1 MNIELTDTAN
11 SATTRELMNR
21 QQLTQHKLQGFTAS
35 LFAAGVFM
43 VGMGFSSPVMA
54 QDAEGFITGKLPA
67 PAPAEQVEA
76 GKRVY
81 FTKCVWCHGVN
92 GSGDGPG
99 ADRLWPRPR
108 NFNAGTFKIRHTASG
123 ELPLIDVDLL
133 QTVTHGLPGSAMPSW
148 EGILSEDQRRDVLA
162 FVTTELVKDR
172 SWQDEEFEE
181 LHILELEKLSAG
193 AVPPSAESIKRGS
206 ELVVAN
212 KCIECHGLEG
222 RGDGNAFNLK
232 DDWGFSIQP
241 ADWHKCWNFRGSR
254 QDAYN
259 VKNIFRTFSTG
270 INGTPMPSFADNT
283 TVEDRWHIANYV
295 NHLCERDKDV
305 DIAGGKVTDEIAA
318 SLLAAKP
325 RGIDPLTD
333 KPKVDFVIPSV
344 YVEGDLPTDEH
355 DPRWYDERWKKEGR
369 RIVAIGGQITHK
381 PRNFVNRIDDIW
393 VQSVYNDT
401 HVTLMF
407 RWDDRTKSIQEDEV
421 DWEPYEVNLKDYG
434 IVEQEPGGSKF
445 DDDGMHPDSIAAKQT
460 SYQVFNDGLAFQM
473 PIKFQELPAPRKPR
487 YFWGDEGFPVDI
499 AKWTADGNLKAYQG
513 QGWDQ
518 DLEDRDDFT
527 EKLKLVKA
535 EWKDGR
541 WTVLISRP
549 IKADYE
555 EDTYIELGKYIPI
568 NFFVWDGHNGD
579 VGRKMGVSAFYYLV
593 LQPPVPAE
601 AKWYAGLAAVGLV
614 IVEGWILTRRSNRR
628 KEQGNS

>member
-1 MNIELTDTAN
+1 MNLKHTYTIN
-11 SATTRELMNR
+11 SEKKRNSMNR
-21 QQLTQHKLQGFTAS
+21 QGMGNHQGKGARLGLLALGFLMIGVGFTTP
-35 LFAAGVFM
+35 VF
-43 VGMGFSSPVMA
+43 A
-54 QDAEGFITGKLPA
+54 QDAEGFTTQKLPS
-67 PAPAEQVEA
+67 PPPAEQIEA

-108 NFNAGTFKIRHTASG
+108 NFNSGTFKIRHTASG
-123 ELPLIDVDLL
+123 QLPLIDVDLL

-172 SWQDEEFEE
+172 SWQDAEFEE
-181 LHILELEKLSAG
+181 LHVLELDKLAAQ
-193 AVPPSAESIKRGS
+193 AVPISAESIKRGS
-206 ELVVAN
+206 ELVVEN

-270 INGTPMPSFADNT
+270 INGTPMPSFADNI
-283 TVEDRWHIANYV
+283 TVENRWNIANYV
-295 NHLCERDKDV
+295 ASLCERGVDV
-305 DIAGGKVTDEIAA
+305 DIAGGKVTDEIAKA
-318 SLLAAKP
+318 LFEAKP
-325 RGIDPLTD
+325 RAIDPLTD
-333 KPKVDFVIPSV
+333 KPKINFVIPSKF
-344 YVEGDLPTDEH
+344 VEGELPADQF
-355 DPRWYDERWKKEGR
+355 DERWNAVDR
-369 RIVAIGGQITHK
+369 SIVAIGGQITHK
-381 PRNFVNRIDDIW
+381 PRNFVNRIDDVW
-393 VQSVYNDT
+393 VRSLYNET
-401 HVTLMF
+401 HLTLMF
-407 RWDDRTKSIQEDEV
+407 QWDDRTKSIQKDEV
-421 DWEPYEVNLKDYG
+421 DWEPYEVNLEDYG

-445 DDDGMHPDSIAAKQT
+445 ADDTTHSDSLAAKQN
-460 SYQVFNDGLAFQM
+460 SYQVFNDGIAFQM

-487 YFWGDEGFPVDI
+487 YFWGDETFPVDI
-499 AKWTADGNLKAYQG
+499 AKWTADGNLMAYMG
-513 QGWDQ
+513 SGWDVG
-518 DLEDRDDFT
+518 LEDRDDFT
-527 EKLKLVKA
+527 EQLKLVKA

-541 WTVLISRP
+541 WTVIISRP
-549 IKADYE
+549 LKADYE

-593 LQPPVPAE
+593 LEPPIPAE

-628 KEQGNS
+628 KEQGTS

>member
-1 MNIELTDTAN
+1 
-11 SATTRELMNR
+11 MNR
-21 QQLTQHKLQGFTAS
+21 QGMGNHQGKGAKLGLLALGGLMFGVGFTTP
-35 LFAAGVFM
+35 VF
-43 VGMGFSSPVMA
+43 A
-54 QDAEGFITGKLPA
+54 QDAEGFITQKLPA
-67 PAPAEQVEA
+67 PPPAEQIEA

-92 GSGDGPG
+92 GAGDGPG

-123 ELPLIDVDLL
+123 QLPLIEEDLL
-133 QTVTHGLPGSAMPSW
+133 KTVTHGLPGSAMPSW
-148 EGILSEDQRRDVLA
+148 EGILTEQQMKDVLA
-162 FVTTELVKDR
+162 FVTSELVKDR
-172 SWQDEEFEE
+172 SFQDAEFEE
-181 LHILELEKLSAG
+181 LHVLELDKLASQ
-193 AVPPSAESIKRGS
+193 AVPISPESIKRGS
-206 ELVVAN
+206 ELVVEN

-283 TVEDRWHIANYV
+283 TVENRWNIANYV
-295 NHLCERDKDV
+295 ASLCERDVDV
-305 DIAGGKVTDEIAA
+305 DIAGGKVTDEIAKA
-318 SLLAAKP
+318 LFEAKP

-333 KPKVDFVIPSV
+333 KPKINFVIPSKF
-344 YVEGDLPTDEH
+344 VEGELPVDQ
-355 DPRWYDERWKKEGR
+355 YDERWNAVER

-381 PRNFVNRIDDIW
+381 PRNFVNRIDDVW
-393 VQSVYNDT
+393 VRSLYNET
-401 HVTLMF
+401 HLTLMF
-407 RWDDRTKSIQEDEV
+407 QWDDRTKSIQEDEV
-421 DWEPYEVNLKDYG
+421 DWEPYEVNLEDYG

-445 DDDGMHPDSIAAKQT
+445 DDDTTHPDSIAAKQT

-473 PIKFQELPAPRKPR
+473 PIKWQELPAPRKPR
-487 YFWGDEGFPVDI
+487 YFWGDETFPVDI
-499 AKWTADGNLKAYQG
+499 AKWTADGNLLAYTG
-513 QGWDQ
+513 TGWDM
-518 DLEDRDDFT
+518 DLEDRDDFS
-527 EKLKLVKA
+527 EELKLVKA

-541 WTVLISRP
+541 WTVIISRP
-549 IKADYE
+549 LKADYE

-568 NFFVWDGHNGD
+568 NFFMWDGHNGD

-593 LQPPVPAE
+593 LEPPIPAE

-628 KEQGNS
+628 KEQGTS